1 MYNLKLIKTRKLKP
15 LSQFNEMVTHC
26 GLKLKLILNIYD
38 AARKLVPK
46 MYLKDLDAYPAPTA
60 SRERNLSL

>member
-26 GLKLKLILNIYD
+26 GLKLKIILNIYD
-38 AARKLVPK
+38 AA
-46 MYLKDLDAYPAPTA
+46 
-60 SRERNLSL
+60 SLCNKKEGITDKGQ